1 MEFQFNIMLTVA
13 LAVLLGTFG
22 ARVFKRLKVPQV
34 VAYILI
40 GVLLGATGLNVIDA
54 NTVEGLAPLSLL
66 ALGIIGFMIGGELKL
81 EVFRRHGRRAMTILL
96 AEGLGAFVVV
106 TLLVGL
112 VTRNWALALL
122 LGARLPLGQR
132 PHPGERAYPRLRSRL
147 HPPLGRHV
155 PGDGG

>member
-66 ALGIIGFMIGGELKL
+66 ALGIIGFMIGGEVKRRQGFGRTAFARDR
-81 EVFRRHGRRAMTILL
+81 VPQTPGFRPD
-96 AEGLGAFVVV
+96 F
-106 TLLVGL
+106 
-112 VTRNWALALL
+112 
-122 LGARLPLGQR
+122 
-132 PHPGERAYPRLRSRL
+132 
-147 HPPLGRHV
+147 
-155 PGDGG
+155 